1 LDPAS
6 SSTECEMFRDILDAK
21 GRGNFKKVVTNTH
34 GFTTDDKILTGVN
47 SSVSTQGIEF
57 FNIFPTG
64 P

>member
-1 LDPAS
+1 
-6 SSTECEMFRDILDAK
+6 MLDAQ

-47 SSVSTQGIEF
+47 SSLSSQIIES
-57 FNIFPTG
+57 FNIFPAG

>member
-1 LDPAS
+1 MLQ
-6 SSTECEMFRDILDAK
+6 DILDPK
-21 GRGNFKKVVTNTH
+21 GNSNFKKIVINTH

-47 SSVSTQGIEF
+47 SSLSPPGIEF

>member
-1 LDPAS
+1 
-6 SSTECEMFRDILDAK
+6 MFRDILDAK

-47 SSVSTQGIEF
+47 SSVSMQGIEF